1 MKKRIGLILLTICCA
16 FNVCA
21 CGLGEKNDIQ
31 TKGQTLTSK
40 GTEKSSTIVSKL
52 SDDLYSF
59 QVSIDGTVVQVP
71 TWVSDFEA
79 LGFTCEEDLSQ
90 KLYPDEE
97 KLVSWYI
104 DDYEVL
110 TYIKNPSIN
119 TASCA
124 DCVIEEI
131 SVYEQEGLKVKL
143 PGGIQLGEAT
153 VEDVV
158 EAYGAPSDAEDDEIS
173 YEMYYTLVSIEK
185 EIELSFDSETEK
197 LDDIS
202 IQNTAELE
210 GMNNEVSKEVPKEV
224 TAYKAPEA
232 LGTDLLS
239 GNIELEGKL
248 YTLPCPLSEFLENGF
263 IMNMRYAPSVVAGK
277 ASDSVE
283 MRYGN
288 ASNTFDIKNF
298 SEDATT
304 PENCFVTAIYVSR
317 DYSNFNLT
325 LPKGSIKIGESEE
338 ALLEALD
345 GCCYEHDDEDEYR
358 IYEEDAEGYTYDRYI
373 DIYLND
379 GVIDRINVYIEELS
393 GAE

>member
-1 MKKRIGLILLTICCA
+1 MKKRIGLILLTIFCA

-21 CGLGEKNDIQ
+21 CGLGEKNDIRTNSQ
-31 TKGQTLTSK
+31 TKTSK
-40 GTEKSSTIVSKL
+40 GTEKASTIVKKL

-71 TWVSDFEA
+71 TWVSDFET

-97 KLVSWYI
+97 KFVSWYK
-104 DDYEVL
+104 DDYDVY
-110 TYIKNPSIN
+110 TVIKNPGIN
-119 TASCA
+119 TASYA

-131 SVYEQEGLKVKL
+131 SVYEEEGIKVKF

-158 EAYGAPSDAEDDEIS
+158 EAHGAPSDAEDDEIS
-173 YEMYYTLVSIEK
+173 YDMYYWLVESEK
-185 EIELSFDSETEK
+185 EIRLSFDAETEK
-197 LDDIS
+197 LDNIS

-232 LGTDLLS
+232 LGSDMLS

-263 IMNMRYAPSVVAGK
+263 ILNMRHTPSVVAGK

-288 ASNTFDIKNF
+288 ASNTFEIINF

-304 PENCFVTAIYVSR
+304 PENCFVTTVKVSKE
-317 DYSNFNLT
+317 YKNFNLT
-325 LPKGSIKIGESEE
+325 LPKASIKVGESEE
-338 ALLEALD
+338 TLLEALE
-345 GCCYEHDDEDEYR
+345 GCHYVKVNDHTYGVCEDTEDYSYERCIEIHVY
-358 IYEEDAEGYTYDRYI
+358 
-373 DIYLND
+373 D
-379 GVIDRINVYIEELS
+379 GVIESINVCNEVMQ